1 LVNINLFMN
10 IFIAVLAGASVY
22 YQPQYPTLVLL
33 MSFVC
38 GIFVSVAS
46 QFGVAVIQKGL
57 DREAEERTRLQD

>member
-1 LVNINLFMN
+1 
-10 IFIAVLAGASVY
+10 VLAGASVY